1 LRKILNVAV
10 LNAGAM
16 IDRMQL
22 ASKIKTVEA
31 LAPLLRQLRGEG
43 RTVVF
48 TNGCFDLLHVGHVR
62 YLAAARALGDLLVVG
77 LNSDRSVKTIK
88 GDSRPI
94 VAEAERA
101 EVLAGLACVDFVT
114 VFEEADPLRVIQA
127 LQPDVLVKGGDWAEA
142 EIVGA
147 DAVKGKGGRVVRIPL
162 VEGAGTSALIARILD
177 RYPQGRSS

>member
-1 LRKILNVAV
+1 MPLV
-10 LNAGAM
+10 
-16 IDRMQL
+16 
-22 ASKIKTVEA
+22 SKIKTVEA
-31 LAPLLRQLRGEG
+31 LATLLRQLRAEG

-77 LNSDRSVKTIK
+77 LNSDRSVKAIK
-88 GDSRPI
+88 GDRRPI

-101 EVLAGLACVDFVT
+101 EVLAGLGCVDFVT
-114 VFEEADPLRVIQA
+114 VFEEADPLRLVQA

-147 DAVKGKGGRVVRIPL
+147 DAVRGRGGRVVRIPL
-162 VEGAGTSALIARILD
+162 VEGAGTSDLIDRILE
-177 RYPQGRSS
+177 RYRQGSAS

>member
-1 LRKILNVAV
+1 
-10 LNAGAM
+10 
-16 IDRMQL
+16 MQM
-22 ASKIKTVEA
+22 ASKIKAAEE
-31 LAPLLRQLRGEG
+31 LAPLLQQFRRSG

-62 YLAAARALGDLLVVG
+62 YLAAARAEGDLLVVG

-88 GDSRPI
+88 GDRRPI
-94 VAEAERA
+94 VPAAERA

-142 EIVGA
+142 EIIGA
-147 DAVKGKGGRVVRIPL
+147 DAVKQQGGRVVRIP
-162 VEGAGTSALIARILD
+162 VVAGAGTSALIARILD
-177 RYPQGRSS
+177 RYRQG